1 MYKYT
6 LFNDNCILHTE
17 TNTIIYKDEEGWE
30 SFLQWKLDNK
40 SNHLKI
46 LEDRENTLKWNGGY
60 PKVIDGKTYHHN
72 EKGRLMY
79 IDGEDYVEYYHKND
93 ILLKKDIFK
102 NNIKYETIEYSENEV
117 PWKITN
123 HKLAYVKQ
131 IDTETNKLVRYT
143 KLRGELEYDII
154 YKDGFVLNTITYR
167 DKEILKETHYFPN
180 SNKLKS
186 NKKKIDN
193 GFFYKEYYITGIIRS
208 EGTLDEDKKMDGEW
222 KFYHHNGVL
231 ESKNQFTKGNLVG
244 KSYLY
249 NESGKLNRAINHD

>member
-30 SFLQWKLDNK
+30 SFLQWKLDNE
-40 SNHLKI
+40 SNHLQI

-72 EKGRLMY
+72 EEGRLMY
-79 IDGEDYVEYYHKND
+79 IDGEDYTEYYHKND

-117 PWKITN
+117 PWKFTN
-123 HKLAYVKQ
+123 HELSYIKQ
-131 IDTETNKLVRYT
+131 IDTETNKLIRYT
-143 KLRGELEYDII
+143 KLRGELEYVII
-154 YKDGFVLNTITYR
+154 YKDDFVLNTTTYR
-167 DKEILKETHYFPN
+167 DEDILKETRYFAN

-186 NKKKIDN
+186 IKKKIDN
-193 GFFYKEYYITGIIRS
+193 GFFYKEYYINGNVRS
-208 EGTLDEDKKMDGEW
+208 KGEISLESEMIGEW
-222 KFYHHNGVL
+222 NFFHQNGNK
-231 ESKNQFTKGNLVG
+231 ESQYVFDAGTPI
-244 KSYLY
+244 SSIFY
-249 NESGKLNRAINHD
+249 NERGEIYKSLQL